1 MKQKILDFISKYIEY
16 KIMCEND
23 ENIVIRQGLNL
34 IIQSKLL
41 TKDELRKRLSVHIKR
56 ILSEHEFDNLLDT
69 HNVDYQLLILE
80 RQSL

>member
-69 HNVDYQLLILE
+69 HNADYQLLILE